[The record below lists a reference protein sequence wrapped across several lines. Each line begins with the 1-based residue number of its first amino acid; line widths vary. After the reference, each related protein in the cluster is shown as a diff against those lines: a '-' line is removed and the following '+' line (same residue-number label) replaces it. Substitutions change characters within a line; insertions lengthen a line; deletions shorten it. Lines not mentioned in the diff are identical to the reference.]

1 MLEEYMV
8 ERYTICIVDDDETI
22 LEFLKTAVESFGYKT
37 ITASTAT
44 EALTKIK
51 KSEEV
56 VAISLVDIMMPGIN
70 GVEFIKRINKEFP
83 DIICISMTGYPTID
97 AAIEALNAG
106 AFAYIIKPVNLNEL
120 KIVLK
125 NATEL
130 YELRKSKKEEKVT
143 FERVYIVL
151 SYNENGIIIKTNKAL
166 AKLLGYNEKEL
177 IGKDISLIFPEEY
190 IKSYLK
196 RLYEEED
203 VRDFPMWLKTKQK
216 NLSFKFSGVVIKNT
230 EGKPIG
236 LIGTIKI
243 SS

>member
-1 MLEEYMV
+1 
-8 ERYTICIVDDDETI
+8 
-22 LEFLKTAVESFGYKT
+22 
-37 ITASTAT
+37 
-44 EALTKIK
+44 
-51 KSEEV
+51 
-56 VAISLVDIMMPGIN
+56 MMPGIN

-151 SYNENGIIIKTNKAL
+151 SYNESGIIIKTNKAL

-203 VRDFPMWLKTKQK
+203 VRDFPMWLKTKQQQ

-243 SS
+243 SY

>member
-1 MLEEYMV
+1 MV

-56 VAISLVDIMMPGIN
+56 VAISLVDIMMPDIN

-143 FERVYIVL
+143 LKEYTLCFLIMKMVL
-151 SYNENGIIIKTNKAL
+151 
-166 AKLLGYNEKEL
+166 
-177 IGKDISLIFPEEY
+177 
-190 IKSYLK
+190 LK
-196 RLYEEED
+196 Q
-203 VRDFPMWLKTKQK
+203 TKR
-216 NLSFKFSGVVIKNT
+216 
-230 EGKPIG
+230 
-236 LIGTIKI
+236 
-243 SS
+243 